1 MIKQIDSSQNSLMQN
16 KFLKVFGTQFKGHKE
31 HLMKHLDNISRKFM
45 NEERNGKKHQAQDF
59 MDIHRYRH
67 AVN

>member
-31 HLMKHLDNISRKFM
+31 HLMKHLDNIRRKFM
-45 NEERNGKKHQAQDF
+45 NE
-59 MDIHRYRH
+59 
-67 AVN
+67 